1 MRHRPSVYFVDSH
14 TGAPPL
20 PPRAGPNRQY
30 SSLAKTLLF
39 VLVSL
44 ALTGLVVEALLI
56 FYLHSSQL
64 VGAPSMSFSKL
75 TAEKSAFPPT
85 STRHSPTPEPLA
97 RQIETNASRYTTC
110 KPCFPLSKPVARLIG
125 GKDVVHGKG
134 FVGWSLISDSLLR
147 GMDYKDGSLLIR
159 REGFYFVYCKLSF
172 RNHRVFHHTVEMRT
186 RRHSAGAVV
195 LLQARKYS
203 SADGNIS
210 NSFLGGV
217 FHLHKDDTLFVKV
230 SDTSKIVQV
239 IAYESIFGAFMI

>member
-1 MRHRPSVYFVDSH
+1 MRNRPSVYFVDSQ

-20 PPRAGPNRQY
+20 PPRAGRNRRC
-30 SSLAKTLLF
+30 SSLAQTLLF
-39 VLVSL
+39 VLVSV

-75 TAEKSAFPPT
+75 TEEKSAFRHP
-85 STRHSPTPEPLA
+85 STRHSPTPKPLA
-97 RQIETNASRYTTC
+97 RQIEKNASRYTC
-110 KPCFPLSKPVARLIG
+110 KPCFPLSKPVARLMG

-134 FVGWSLISDSLLR
+134 LVGWSLIPDHLLR

-172 RNHRVFHHTVEMRT
+172 HSHGVFHHTVKMRT
-186 RRHSAGAVV
+186 PRHSAGPVV
-195 LLQARKYS
+195 LLQARKHS

-217 FHLHKDDTLFVKV
+217 FHLHKDDALFVKV